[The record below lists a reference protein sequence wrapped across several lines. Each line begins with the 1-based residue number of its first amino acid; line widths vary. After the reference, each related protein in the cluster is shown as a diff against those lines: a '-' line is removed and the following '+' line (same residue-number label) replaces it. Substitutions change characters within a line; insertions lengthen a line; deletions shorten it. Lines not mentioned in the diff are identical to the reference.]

1 MRVQGCRAG
10 GFPAM
15 AVVSGL
21 GAGQIMAVAMNVVAV
36 PGGRVG
42 VRVHLDDRCART
54 GSGQDE
60 EGEQCP
66 A

>member
-1 MRVQGCRAG
+1 
-10 GFPAM
+10 M

-21 GAGQIMAVAMNVVAV
+21 RFGQVMAVAMNFVAV
-36 PGGRVG
+36 SEGRVG

-54 GSGQDE
+54 GNGQDE
-60 EGEQCP
+60 EGQKCP